1 MPWHRGHE
9 RQRFPTV
16 VRLVLSASFVS
27 DVGSGLTLPFL
38 LIYLHQVRHISL
50 QATGL
55 LIGGLAIISLPVGAA
70 TGTLVDR
77 LGVRTIA
84 VVALGL
90 NALGTASLVA
100 VHSTLSALAPMALF
114 GLGSGMSWP
123 AWFALLSVVAPE
135 QARPRLFALNFQLL
149 NLGLG
154 IGSVIA
160 GLAVH
165 VDHPASFLAIYL
177 LDAGST
183 LVAVVVLLLLPARAF
198 SVEAHSAE
206 GVSSAEA
213 LPAGALPAGA
223 LPAEESPADARRAEA
238 LPVGAQ
244 ESPAQELGAGVL
256 RAGEPPPRGA
266 RQSPPGR
273 GGYRQ
278 VLSDRR
284 MRRFL
289 VSTTLLA
296 LAGYGAINAGFVGF
310 ATTVVHVTPRT
321 ISLAFAANTAFIVAA
336 QPLGLRL
343 VRLMRRTTALSLV
356 AAFFAAS
363 WIMLFVAAFWPRTTA
378 GDAITI
384 GMFVVFGAGEILLSP
399 VQGPLVNEFAPAELR
414 GRYNAAATTV
424 YSVAAVISPAVA
436 GLMLGAQLGPEYLG
450 LLVACCT
457 ACVFG
462 FRWLRRALSAEED
475 RAPRRNDKSSEVT
488 SVTA

>member
-1 MPWHRGHE
+1 MPWQRRHE

-16 VRLVLSASFVS
+16 VRVVLSASFVS

-55 LIGGLAIISLPVGAA
+55 LIGGLAIIGLPVGAA

-100 VHSTLSALAPMALF
+100 VHSTTSALAPMALF

-123 AWFALLSVVAPE
+123 AWFALLSIVANE
-135 QARPRLFALNFQLL
+135 QARPRLFALSFQLL

-165 VDHPASFLAIYL
+165 VAHPGSFVAIYL
-177 LDAGST
+177 LDAGTT
-183 LVAVVVLLLLPARAF
+183 LVVVVVLVLLPARAF
-198 SVEAHSAE
+198 AVKAERTAGEAPPTE
-206 GVSSAEA
+206 EVRA
-213 LPAGALPAGA
+213 L
-223 LPAEESPADARRAEA
+223 
-238 LPVGAQ
+238 
-244 ESPAQELGAGVL
+244 
-256 RAGEPPPRGA
+256 EPPPGGA
-266 RQSPPGR
+266 RASPPAL

-296 LAGYGAINAGFVGF
+296 LAGYGAINAGLVGF

-321 ISLAFAANTAFIVAA
+321 ISLAFAANTAFIVTA

-343 VRLMRRTTALSLV
+343 VRLMRRTTALTLV
-356 AAFFAAS
+356 ATFFAAS
-363 WIMLFVAAFWPRTTA
+363 WMMLFVAAFWPRTTA

-384 GMFVVFGAGEILLSP
+384 AMFVVFGAGEILLSP

-424 YSVAAVISPAVA
+424 YSLASVISPAVA
-436 GLMLGAQLGPEYLG
+436 GLMLGAELGPEYLG
-450 LLVACCT
+450 LLVGCCT

-462 FRWLRRALSAEED
+462 FRWLRRALSPEED
-475 RAPRRNDKSSEVT
+475 QAPGRNGRSSEIKPAPT
-488 SVTA
+488 